1 MKKMKPKHHSDPM
14 VGGTSENESKPWGNG
29 EFANLPQQPR
39 MQEYPKRP
47 YKALDGI
54 DDTAGR
60 IETDDR
66 QAEVG
71 ERRNLNRGMY

>member
-1 MKKMKPKHHSDPM
+1 MKKMGKHHSDPM
-14 VGGTSENESKPWGNG
+14 VGGTSDKQSKPWGQGNY
-29 EFANLPQQPR
+29 ANMPQEVR

-47 YKALDGI
+47 YRDLDGI

-71 ERRNLNRGMY
+71 ERRNLDRGMY

>member
-1 MKKMKPKHHSDPM
+1 MKHMKKHHHSDPM
-14 VGGTSENESKPWGNG
+14 VGGTSDHESKPWGHGNY
-29 EFANLPQQPR
+29 ANMPQEVR

-47 YKALDGI
+47 YKDLDSI

-66 QAEVG
+66 HAERG
-71 ERRNLNRGMY
+71 ERHNLDRGMY